1 MPEDRW
7 CGRQVY
13 AIGPDKRR
21 IHWLCAGLT
30 PPRSSPRSICHLAHN
45 EGTAMKT
52 LLSLAVALSLSMSAA
67 AHAGSLVDVSVIDRD
82 SGATLPTYSH
92 DGKLYVAGT
101 PGHRYGV
108 RIVNRTGARVLT
120 VLSVDGVNAITGE
133 NADPNQSG
141 YVLGAYDSTE
151 VDGWRKNMSEIAE
164 FNFTNLGDSYAA
176 RTGRA
181 NNVGV
186 IGVAVFREKPHYTW
200 RERDE
205 KIAREAPLP
214 SPAADAAGYARKDAA
229 PPPVAAQA
237 PASAAG
243 AMAKSAAAD
252 TSAYNGVAEARRAKP
267 EESLGTG
274 HGERE
279 YSSATYTAFERDGSR
294 PSEVDSIWYDSQRN
308 LVARGVIP
316 SPRPIAREPQPF
328 PNVFVPDPS

>member
-1 MPEDRW
+1 ME
-7 CGRQVY
+7 
-13 AIGPDKRR
+13 
-21 IHWLCAGLT
+21 
-30 PPRSSPRSICHLAHN
+30 SF
-45 EGTAMKT
+45 MKS
-52 LLSLAVALSLSMSAA
+52 LLSLAVALSLSLSAA
-67 AHAGSLVDVSVIDRD
+67 AHAGNLVDVSVIDRD

-92 DGKLYVAGT
+92 GGKLYVAGT
-101 PGHRYGV
+101 PGHRYAV
-108 RIVNRTGARVLT
+108 RMVNRTGARVLT

-176 RTGRA
+176 RTGRP

-205 KIAREAPLP
+205 KIAREAPMP
-214 SPAADAAGYARKDAA
+214 SSAADVAGSARKDAA

-237 PASAAG
+237 PASAG
-243 AMAKSAAAD
+243 ALAKPAPAEASAH
-252 TSAYNGVAEARRAKP
+252 NGVAETRAMPKR

-279 YSSATYTAFERDGSR
+279 YSSATYTTFERDGSR
-294 PSEVDSIWYDSQRN
+294 PSELDSIWYDSQRN

-316 SPRPIAREPQPF
+316 TPRPIAKEPQPF
-328 PNVFVPDPS
+328 PNTFVPDPS

>member
-1 MPEDRW
+1 
-7 CGRQVY
+7 
-13 AIGPDKRR
+13 
-21 IHWLCAGLT
+21 
-30 PPRSSPRSICHLAHN
+30 
-45 EGTAMKT
+45 MKS
-52 LLSLAVALSLSMSAA
+52 LLSLAVALSLSLSAA
-67 AHAGSLVDVSVIDRD
+67 AHAGNLVDVSVIDRD

-92 DGKLYVAGT
+92 GGKLYVAGT

-176 RTGRA
+176 RTGRP

-205 KIAREAPLP
+205 KIAREAPVP
-214 SPAADAAGYARKDAA
+214 SAADSAGYARKDAA
-229 PPPVAAQA
+229 PPPMAAQA
-237 PASAAG
+237 PASAG
-243 AMAKSAAAD
+243 AAAKSAPAE
-252 TSAYNGVAEARRAKP
+252 TSANSMAEVRRAKP

-279 YSSATYTAFERDGSR
+279 YSSATYTTFERESSH

-316 SPRPIAREPQPF
+316 APRPIAKEPQPF
-328 PNVFVPDPS
+328 PNTFVPDPS